1 MSDSETR
8 KPIETPQEWF
18 RLAEENLLVAEQALA
33 ADMPVFHT
41 ICFLAQSAAE
51 KYLKGYLIAAGWTLE
66 KTHDIVVLLG
76 ICVEY
81 DSAFEEL
88 LDGGVILNEYIVA
101 GRYPGDLAF
110 EEIGSEEA
118 KEAVKIV
125 RQIRRLIFPK

>member
-1 MSDSETR
+1 MSGDETR

-18 RLAEENLLVAEQALA
+18 RLAEENLLVAEQALRT
-33 ADMPVFHT
+33 DMPVSHT

-66 KTHDIVVLLG
+66 RTHDIVVLLG
-76 ICVEY
+76 LCAEY
-81 DSAFEEL
+81 DSAFEDL
-88 LDGGVILNEYIVA
+88 LNDGVILNEYIVA

-110 EEIGSEEA
+110 EEIGNEEA

-125 RQIRRLIFPK
+125 RQIQSLVV